1 MPADT
6 RNRRAASENL
16 KNIYGRDRLYSNSNA
31 AYDLPAYYPE
41 QAPPKRKSES
51 APQTAKKRTAAVS
64 NRSMRRMIT
73 IVMAVFVAAA
83 VILCR
88 YISIMNG
95 NREISRLE
103 KQYAQLVSEN
113 QAMQVKINGAIENGE
128 IEKKA
133 REELGMM
140 APESYQVFYIDM
152 DMPDGGIGG
161 SMAEETEDAVLG
173 TPGTLMN
180 AFRVLK

>member
-1 MPADT
+1 M
-6 RNRRAASENL
+6 
-16 KNIYGRDRLYSNSNA
+16 
-31 AYDLPAYYPE
+31 PAYYPNQAAPVRKE
-41 QAPPKRKSES
+41 QQKPQSAQKAAPSVSKRG
-51 APQTAKKRTAAVS
+51 
-64 NRSMRRMIT
+64 MRRMIT
-73 IVMAVFVAAA
+73 VVTVIFIAAA
-83 VILCR
+83 IILCR

-95 NREISRLE
+95 NREISNLE
-103 KQYAQLVSEN
+103 KQYAQLVSDN

-140 APESYQVFYIDM
+140 TPESYQMFYIDM
-152 DMPDGGIGG
+152 EMPDGGTDG
-161 SMAEETEDAVLG
+161 STAEQSEDAVLG

>member
-6 RNRRAASENL
+6 RNRRAASENF
-16 KNIYGRDRLYSNSNA
+16 KNIYGRDRLYSNLNA
-31 AYDLPAYYPE
+31 AYEVPAYYPD
-41 QAPPKRKSES
+41 QAPLRKREQRV
-51 APQTAKKRTAAVS
+51 PQTAKKRTIVVS
-64 NRSMRRMIT
+64 NRSMRRMLTVVAAIF
-73 IVMAVFVAAA
+73 IAAA

-103 KQYAQLVSEN
+103 KQYTDLLSEN
-113 QAMQVKINGAIENGE
+113 QAMQVKINGAIENGG

-152 DMPDGGIGG
+152 DMPDGGNGG
-161 SMAEETEDAVLG
+161 SVAEESEDAVLG

-180 AFRVLK
+180 AFKVLK